1 MSSLTRMYFYL
12 KILMHL
18 LTYCIC
24 ISQTYDIVLFA
35 SFLISHGFLDRGSF
49 RISPAWIRA
58 SQWPVL
64 VVERPFGC
72 YHSRCGTIKIPPCS
86 KNRRCRASP
95 DDISV
100 WYTCI
105 WQYIIASWTEWQ
117 FFFYFRLDIHLSY
130 FNLWNIYKDMFFSD
144 IS

>member
-58 SQWPVL
+58 IQWPVL
-64 VVERPFGC
+64 VVNGDYSWGGLRML
-72 YHSRCGTIKIPPCS
+72 SQQ
-86 KNRRCRASP
+86 
-95 DDISV
+95 V
-100 WYTCI
+100 WHDKDPSLLKKPVGVELHQMTS
-105 WQYIIASWTEWQ
+105 QYDTRVFWHNIIASWTEWQ
-117 FFFYFRLDIHLSY
+117 FFF
-130 FNLWNIYKDMFFSD
+130 FF
-144 IS
+144 